1 MTDPILLLQ
10 KAAVHLARALLGIW
24 LLIGPFVLFLFR
36 GDAKALVTT
45 LVALAAC
52 YGFVVW
58 RYRTSGL
65 DYLSRFAFDTLTALG
80 VALIAGALSELL
92 AFIGFRLRGNILII
106 PLLILACFGYVEYT
120 QEKKRFSRHSAGV
133 PGA

>member
-1 MTDPILLLQ
+1 MTDPILLLR
-10 KAAVHLARALLGIW
+10 KAAVHLVRALLGIW

-45 LVALAAC
+45 LVVLAAC
-52 YGFVVW
+52 YGFVFS

-80 VALIAGALSELL
+80 VALSAVVLSEIL
-92 AFIGFRLRGNILII
+92 AFIGLRLRGNILII
-106 PLLILACFGYVEYT
+106 PLLILACFGYLEYT
-120 QEKKRFSRHSAGV
+120 QEKKRLSRDSAEV
-133 PGA
+133 PGM